1 MVSILK
7 EEKNNKLNEIKE
19 GRMNKDEY
27 GYDFVPELFRNLN
40 IDEQQEGAKR
50 LEHISDEEK

>member
-1 MVSILK
+1 ME

-19 GRMNKDEY
+19 ERMNKDEY
-27 GYDFVPELFRNLN
+27 GYDFVPKLSHYLN

-50 LEHISDEEK
+50 LENISDGEEK